1 MKNKKKRVHLTNE
14 ELALGSWL
22 YVILHIANDENF
34 DTIYECKRNYLQT
47 HNIYDWKNMCLYCNK
62 YFHYACV
69 SCPLKDAE
77 KKEGMKFDDIDWCGC
92 DSFTWYDNV
101 IHPNCYSQKKRIG
114 YALKICEI
122 FAKELK
128 RKRTWWYGL
137 LHEKEN

>member
-1 MKNKKKRVHLTNE
+1 MKNKKKRIKLTDE

-22 YVILHIANDENF
+22 YVILHIANDKNF
-34 DTIYECKRNYLQT
+34 DTIYECKRNYLQV

-62 YFHYACV
+62 YYRYGCV

-77 KKEGMKFDDIDWCGC
+77 IKEGMKFDDWCGC
-92 DSFTWYDNV
+92 YNSSWYDNV
-101 IHPNCYSQKKRIG
+101 IRPNCYNQKERIR
-114 YALKICEI
+114 YALKICEV

-137 LHEKEN
+137 LHKKEN